1 MEYVFYRTVSLKPER
16 QGSFCSQLPTA
27 LNRDFLENRI
37 RFRARAARAVRSP
50 RDMVDTRHDA
60 FHVAS
65 PTDNQAAVSKRAF
78 REKFR
83 KKSRRNKEARKFVV
97 GFGEGPGD
105 AEFAEDADESFHAPS
120 ACGILLLVLLPLL
133 ASALLTA
140 LRAKDVP

>member
-1 MEYVFYRTVSLKPER
+1 L
-16 QGSFCSQLPTA
+16 TA
-27 LNRDFLENRI
+27 LLASRRNFLESRNHV
-37 RFRARAARAVRSP
+37 RARGARAVRSP
-50 RDMVDTRHDA
+50 RDMSDA
-60 FHVAS
+60 RRDAHQVAS
-65 PTDNQAAVSKRAF
+65 PSGDQAAVNKRAF

-105 AEFAEDADESFHAPS
+105 AEFAEHADESFHAPS

-140 LRAKDVP
+140 FRARDVP

>member
-1 MEYVFYRTVSLKPER
+1 MSDAR
-16 QGSFCSQLPTA
+16 
-27 LNRDFLENRI
+27 RD
-37 RFRARAARAVRSP
+37 A
-50 RDMVDTRHDA
+50 HQ
-60 FHVAS
+60 VAS
-65 PTDNQAAVSKRAF
+65 PSGDQAAVNKRAF

-120 ACGILLLVLLPLL
+120 ACGVLLLVLLPLL

-140 LRAKDVP
+140 FRARDVP